1 MQDFLP
7 SCIYRVKED
16 FINPLK
22 LKKHEKVITHLS
34 SLCRSLLFMQQ

>member
-22 LKKHEKVITHLS
+22 LKIHEKVITHLS
-34 SLCRSLLFMQQ
+34 PLRWSL

>member
-34 SLCRSLLFMQQ
+34 PLRRTL